1 MLYLLWSSTL
11 ATKLNCQHIH
21 YHIYNIQAAGQFG
34 RLSVRAALVVGNA
47 VKTKI
52 QQQHGDMKS
61 SGDDTTLDGEDQL
74 NELLQSQ
81 IATDETEVDIHAAMN
96 DTSALNEDPTT
107 LSSPGR

>member
-1 MLYLLWSSTL
+1 M
-11 ATKLNCQHIH
+11 
-21 YHIYNIQAAGQFG
+21 
-34 RLSVRAALVVGNA
+34 VGNA